1 MYYVDMVNQLLP
13 TGEEL
18 ICASSADLL
27 EAALTLAAAAFD
39 SARTDVDPLSKD
51 QLLAQ
56 VAATQQVAN
65 SALATQAVRVA
76 QAAAHEDI
84 FDAKVGDTRTIRH
97 HLGFAEQWIDTEIAP
112 LLGLGARQAGVR
124 IQHALDAVTRAP
136 RLLTEAGTGSLD
148 PTKIGVVTDQLAGAS
163 RKTHREVERAML
175 DQGIAGLTTTQL
187 RRRLPKLLA
196 SLEPAAVAPAAKK
209 RRRDHVGVFT
219 RPHHEPGLAE
229 LVAILPTG
237 DVAAAQRAIDE
248 HARQLHADS
257 TTDKTLAECRAD
269 AFIDLLLRNVS
280 VETTVVFH
288 LPVRPGGCESPSGPG
303 TFGERRAAADTAT
316 DDTTND
322 GPANSTGSS
331 DSLDDELN
339 ALLDGVL
346 GRCPSPDDP
355 SPDAGVD
362 FDAGVDVPSDTSW
375 LLETERP
382 CDLDDHDELFP
393 DVDWDRLLREARRQ
407 SSALGGGAAA
417 VATRPPAADHTTEP
431 RPPGASFFRET
442 SASNCFDDVVVP
454 GVGVIPAAEVAQL
467 TRAVGTRVTRVLTD
481 PATGTTLATTTR
493 KYRPT
498 AAIRHFVMTRD
509 QHCRFPGCSMPAVR
523 CDLDHVEP
531 WPLGSTT
538 ATNLLCLCR
547 HHHRAK
553 HETGWSLSMTPDGV
567 CIWTSPSGRTYRTSP
582 GD

>member
-1 MYYVDMVNQLLP
+1 MATKLLP
-13 TGEEL
+13 TREEL
-18 ICASSADLL
+18 TRASSADLL
-27 EAALTLAAAAFD
+27 DAALTLAATAFD
-39 SARTDVDPLSKD
+39 SARTDRDPLTKD
-51 QLLAQ
+51 ELLAQ
-56 VAATQQVAN
+56 VAASQQVAN

-76 QAAAHEDI
+76 QAAAHQDV
-84 FDAKVGDTRTIRH
+84 FDPKIADTRTIRH
-97 HLGFAEQWIDTEIAP
+97 HLGFADEWIDTEIAP
-112 LLGLGARQAGVR
+112 LLGLGTRQASTCV
-124 IQHALDAVTRAP
+124 QHALDAVTRAP

-148 PTKIGVVTDQLAGAS
+148 PTKIGVVTDQLAGAG
-163 RKTHREVERAML
+163 RRTYREAERAML

-187 RRRLPKLLA
+187 RRRLTKLLA
-196 SLEPAAVAPAAKK
+196 SLEPAAVTPAAEK
-209 RRRDHVGVFT
+209 RRRDQIGVFT

-269 AFIDLLLRNVS
+269 AFIDLLLRNAS

-288 LPVRPGGCESPSGPG
+288 LPVRPDGCESPTDPG
-303 TFGERRAAADTAT
+303 TFGER
-316 DDTTND
+316 
-322 GPANSTGSS
+322 STGPG
-331 DSLDDELN
+331 DPIDDELN

-355 SPDAGVD
+355 ATYVDA
-362 FDAGVDVPSDTSW
+362 DAPWDTSW
-375 LLETERP
+375 LLEAERP
-382 CDLDDHDELFP
+382 GDLDDYDELFP
-393 DVDWDRLLREARRQ
+393 DVDWDRLLCEARRQ
-407 SSALGGGAAA
+407 SSALDRGGTA
-417 VATRPPAADHTTEP
+417 VATKPPTADTRPLGD
-431 RPPGASFFRET
+431 SFFRKANAD
-442 SASNCFDDVVVP
+442 SCFDDVVVP

-481 PATGTTLATTTR
+481 PTTGTTLATTTR

-498 AAIRHFVMTRD
+498 AAIRHFVTTRD
-509 QHCRFPGCSMPAVR
+509 QHCRFPGCSVPAAR

-538 ATNLLCLCR
+538 PTNLHCLCR

-553 HETGWSLSMTPDGV
+553 HETGWSVAMTPDGV
-567 CIWTSPSGRTYRTSP
+567 CTWTSPSGRTYRTSP